1 METSIH
7 LTRLAG
13 GGEEAM
19 DLGEKEQ
26 RRTEDRGLDGREAL
40 RQRGRESE

>member
-7 LTRLAG
+7 LIRLAG

-26 RRTEDRGLDGREAL
+26 RRTEDRGLDGPEAL
-40 RQRGRESE
+40 SERERERE